1 MFLKALNNQE
11 KVSFL
16 ELALRIAK
24 SDDDFSV
31 EERGMIEEYKYEMK
45 LDYDLKSIDLE
56 KDINNLI
63 ENFSASEPA
72 TIKKVFIEL
81 IGLIM
86 ADEKFAESE
95 KVIIK
100 NFMNRYN
107 LSEDY
112 LKNVQDWVQKLNE
125 LYQEGMKLIEGWY
138 V

>member
-11 KVSFL
+11 KKSFL
-16 ELALRIAK
+16 ELAMRIAK
-24 SDDDFSV
+24 SDDDFSI

-45 LDYDLKSIDLE
+45 LDYDLESSDLE

-63 ENFSASEPA
+63 EDFSASEPA

-81 IGLIM
+81 IGLIR

-95 KVIIK
+95 KVIIN

-107 LSEDY
+107 LSDVY
-112 LKNVQDWVQKLNE
+112 LKNVQDWVQELNE
-125 LYQEGMKLIEGWY
+125 LYQEGMQLIEG
-138 V
+138 

>member
-125 LYQEGMKLIEGWY
+125 LYQEGMKLIEG
-138 V
+138 

>member
-16 ELALRIAK
+16 ELAMGIAN

-45 LDYDLKSIDLE
+45 LDYDLESIDLE

-63 ENFSASEPA
+63 EDFSASEPA

-81 IGLIM
+81 IGLIR
-86 ADEKFAESE
+86 ADGKFAESE

-107 LSEDY
+107 LSDLY

-125 LYQEGMKLIEGWY
+125 LYQEGMKLIEG
-138 V
+138 

>member
-45 LDYDLKSIDLE
+45 LDYDLESIDLE

-63 ENFSASEPA
+63 EDFSVSEPA

-95 KVIIK
+95 KGIIK
-100 NFMNRYN
+100 NFMNRFN
-107 LSEDY
+107 LSENY
-112 LKNVQDWVQKLNE
+112 LKNVQDWVQELNE
-125 LYQEGMKLIEGWY
+125 LYQEGVQLIEG
-138 V
+138 